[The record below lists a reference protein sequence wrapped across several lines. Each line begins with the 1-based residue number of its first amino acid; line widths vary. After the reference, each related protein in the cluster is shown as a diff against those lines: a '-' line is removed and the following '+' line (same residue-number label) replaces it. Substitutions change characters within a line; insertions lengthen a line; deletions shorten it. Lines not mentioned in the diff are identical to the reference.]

1 MKSKSKFALIVLP
14 IFVLVGGTIGYLTF
28 DLDDFLYGVVKGE
41 FQKDTHD
48 NLQRDGIEILLAG
61 TGSPRHAKDRG
72 QSCLGVVG
80 AGVFLLFDTGHG
92 CAGRLLDMEA
102 PLGQIS
108 SVFLTHLHA
117 DHVAGLGEIINNSWL
132 FGRIAD
138 LLVYGPPGTKKVVDG
153 FAEAYKPEVEN
164 KASLREKNELD
175 PSLSIAES
183 RTITVEDKDAH
194 TVYEK
199 NGLVVKVFRIE
210 HAGFEYAYGYRIEY
224 GGSVMVISGDTR
236 FSQLMIRHAENA
248 DMLIHEAYS
257 KRMMDIVARV
267 VDDLKV
273 GLNSKAIHTIG
284 EAHTSTLDVAKVA
297 KEAGVHKLILT
308 HIIPPLP
315 NVITEKIFVL
325 DMDDIYDG
333 EIILARDGMRLTLPV
348 KNEGEKGG

>member
-1 MKSKSKFALIVLP
+1 MSKTKFTLTVLP
-14 IFVLVGGTIGYLTF
+14 VFILLAGTIAYVTF
-28 DLDDFLYGVVKGE
+28 DLDDFLYGVVKRE

-61 TGSPRHAKDRG
+61 TGSPRHAKNRG
-72 QSCLGVVG
+72 QPCLGVVG
-80 AGVFLLFDTGHG
+80 AGVFLLFDAGHG

-108 SVFLTHLHA
+108 TVFFTHLHA
-117 DHVAGLGEIINNSWL
+117 DHVSGLGEVINNSWL
-132 FGRIAD
+132 FGRKTD
-138 LLVYGPPGTKKVVDG
+138 LQVYGPPGTEKVIDG

-164 KASLREKNELD
+164 KVALRKKSELD
-175 PSLSIAES
+175 PSHSIAEPKI
-183 RTITVEDKDAH
+183 ITVEDNDAH
-194 TVYEK
+194 TVYKK
-199 NGLVVKVFRIE
+199 NGLVVKAFRTE
-210 HAGFEYAYGYRIEY
+210 HAGFKYAYGYRVEY

-236 FSQLMIRHAENA
+236 FSQQMIRHAEYA
-248 DMLIHEAYS
+248 DILIHEAYS

-273 GLNSKAIHTIG
+273 GLNSKAIRTIG

-297 KEAGVHKLILT
+297 KEAGAHKLVLT

-315 NVITEKIFVL
+315 NVITEKIFTL

-333 EIILARDGMRLTLPV
+333 EIILAKDGMRLNLPM
-348 KNEGEKGG
+348 KK